1 MLKLQYMIYCSK
13 KLKLMTVLS
22 LVNYFKNLTTMQ
34 KLKRLR
40 KIPNHNKYVTT
51 TDIDNCSGAIFDE
64 RSKQASLA
72 TKSQA

>member
-1 MLKLQYMIYCSK
+1 
-13 KLKLMTVLS
+13 MTVLS
-22 LVNYFKNLTTMQ
+22 LVNYLKKLTTMQ

-51 TDIDNCSGAIFDE
+51 TDIDNCSRAIFDE

>member
-1 MLKLQYMIYCSK
+1 
-13 KLKLMTVLS
+13 
-22 LVNYFKNLTTMQ
+22 MQ

-51 TDIDNCSGAIFDE
+51 TDIDNCSSAIFDE

-72 TKSQA
+72 TKSQAQVALDLGDQNKIKKLQKFGLSFFVIKN